1 MEELTEQKKKI
12 DSKFIVK
19 VTDKNNNQVQEKWIT
34 TKDIHSELNKLK
46 QSEPEY
52 NYEVVYEYKGGRC
65 NVIFFPLD
73 IRDININNFVYH

>member
-1 MEELTEQKKKI
+1 MEELTEQQKRKI

-34 TKDIHSELNKLK
+34 TKDIHTELNRLQ

-52 NYEVVYEYKGGRC
+52 NYEVVYEYKGGS
-65 NVIFFPLD
+65 V
-73 IRDININNFVYH
+73 

>member
-1 MEELTEQKKKI
+1 MTTEFGALNKRKTMEELTEQQKREI

-34 TKDIHSELNKLK
+34 TKDIHLEINRLK

-52 NYEVVYEYKGGRC
+52 NYEVVYEYKGGS
-65 NVIFFPLD
+65 V
-73 IRDININNFVYH
+73 

>member
-1 MEELTEQKKKI
+1 MEELTEQQKRKI

-34 TKDIHSELNKLK
+34 TIDIHSALNKLK

-52 NYEVVYEYKGGRC
+52 NYEVKYEYKGGS
-65 NVIFFPLD
+65 V
-73 IRDININNFVYH
+73 

>member
-1 MEELTEQKKKI
+1 MEELTEQQKRKI

-34 TKDIHSELNKLK
+34 TKDIDTELNRLR

-52 NYEVVYEYKGGRC
+52 HYEVIYEYKGGS
-65 NVIFFPLD
+65 L
-73 IRDININNFVYH
+73 

>member
-1 MEELTEQKKKI
+1 MEELTEQQKREI

-34 TKDIHSELNKLK
+34 TKDIDTELNRLR

-52 NYEVVYEYKGGRC
+52 HYEVIYEYKGGS
-65 NVIFFPLD
+65 V
-73 IRDININNFVYH
+73 

>member
-1 MEELTEQKKKI
+1 MMTEFGALNKRTTMEELTEQQKREI

-34 TKDIHSELNKLK
+34 TKDIQSEINKLK

-52 NYEVVYEYKGGRC
+52 NYEVVYEYKGGS
-65 NVIFFPLD
+65 V
-73 IRDININNFVYH
+73 

>member
-1 MEELTEQKKKI
+1 MEELTEQKKREI

-34 TKDIHSELNKLK
+34 TKDIDTELNRLR

-52 NYEVVYEYKGGRC
+52 HYEVIYEYKGGS
-65 NVIFFPLD
+65 V
-73 IRDININNFVYH
+73 

>member
-1 MEELTEQKKKI
+1 MEELTEQKKREI

-34 TKDIHSELNKLK
+34 TKDIQAEINKLN

-52 NYEVVYEYKGGRC
+52 NYEVVYEYKGGG
-65 NVIFFPLD
+65 V
-73 IRDININNFVYH
+73 